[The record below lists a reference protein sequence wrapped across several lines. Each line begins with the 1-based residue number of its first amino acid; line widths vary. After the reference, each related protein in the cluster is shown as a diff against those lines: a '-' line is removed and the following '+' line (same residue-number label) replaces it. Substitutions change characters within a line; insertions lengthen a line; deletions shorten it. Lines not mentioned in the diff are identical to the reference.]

1 MLQKQQDWPN
11 SSLALLP
18 HSQHS
23 EPARRFGRRKAV
35 VAHETYSLERC
46 HRLDL
51 EATLAFAIPI
61 MNHYCHWHKAFLGMR
76 IMGLL
81 SPGMTWNGFLL
92 LGRGI
97 GLWTLF
103 RFLIDS
109 TLDQDR
115 SSNLVN
121 VAKLRGQ
128 DIELANVVPCFFF
141 LCLLSLSL
149 FLFLVWEIF
158 PQNFVL
164 DNYSDRGT
172 MHIRLLRM
180 SSEAG

>member
-128 DIELANVVPCFFF
+128 DIELANVV
-141 LCLLSLSL
+141 LCLVFLMSPLPLPFPLPGLGNFSSKFCARQL
-149 FLFLVWEIF
+149 F
-158 PQNFVL
+158 
-164 DNYSDRGT
+164 R
-172 MHIRLLRM
+172 
-180 SSEAG
+180 

>member
-128 DIELANVVPCFFF
+128 DIELANVVLCFFF
-141 LCLLSLSL
+141 LCPLSLSL